1 MISYLPTINAL
12 FNLTSAILLLLG
24 RINIKRGRRDIHRKI
39 MISAMISS
47 ALFLTGYLFYHSQ
60 VGSIPY
66 KHFDWTR
73 PLYFG
78 ILIPHSILA
87 AVMTPFIIAAFIY
100 ALKGK
105 FDKIQVG
112 SLGLAGLDVC
122 LRNRNHC
129 LFYAVPSLIPIYL

>member
-12 FNLTSAILLLLG
+12 FNLSSAILLILG
-24 RINIKRGRRDIHRKI
+24 RINIKRGRQDIHRKI

-47 ALFLTGYLFYHSQ
+47 ALFLTSYLYYHSQ

-66 KHFDWTR
+66 RHFDWTR

-87 AVMTPFIIAAFIY
+87 AVMTPFIVLAFIY
-100 ALKGK
+100 ALRGNFEKHRRVVRIIWPVWM
-105 FDKIQVG
+105 FV
-112 SLGLAGLDVC
+112 SLTGIIV
-122 LRNRNHC
+122 
-129 LFYAVPSLIPIYL
+129 YLMLYQF

>member
-1 MISYLPTINAL
+1 MIQYLPTINAL

-24 RINIKRGRRDIHRKI
+24 RINIKRGRREVHRKI

-47 ALFLTGYLFYHSQ
+47 ALFLTGYLVYHGQ

-105 FDKIQVG
+105 FDKHYRLVRWVWPVWMFVSITGIIV
-112 SLGLAGLDVC
+112 
-122 LRNRNHC
+122 
-129 LFYAVPSLIPIYL
+129 YLMLYHL

>member
-12 FNLTSAILLLLG
+12 FNLTSAILLLWG
-24 RINIKRGRRDIHRKI
+24 ESISSAGRRDIHRKI

-105 FDKIQVG
+105 FDKHYRLVRWVWPVWMFVSVTGIIVYFM
-112 SLGLAGLDVC
+112 LYHL
-122 LRNRNHC
+122 
-129 LFYAVPSLIPIYL
+129 